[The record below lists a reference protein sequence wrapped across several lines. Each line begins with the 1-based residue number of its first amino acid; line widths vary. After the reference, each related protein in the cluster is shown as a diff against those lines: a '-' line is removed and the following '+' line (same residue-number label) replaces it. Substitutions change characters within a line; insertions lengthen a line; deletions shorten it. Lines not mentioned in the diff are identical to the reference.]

1 MATGAPYEKA
11 LPDGTRC
18 PTIEQSYGVHYKIP
32 YVGQEWRTAW
42 FSGSLSSYFYE
53 EGTSGPMT
61 WIDYSHNCEQLA
73 DSRNY
78 RYWADFQ
85 ATYSALFE
93 GSWESVYNSD
103 TWKNLYNELMSD
115 ISFLWGSPEEGGVF
129 IVKAADNPSS
139 LSSLRY
145 WIVSWWGTYKQK
157 QWNESIGDFEY
168 KYKIAVSN
176 AGNNRH
182 SLNRF
187 KKAAWHVFNNVS
199 YPTGE
204 EPQNSYSYYS
214 VFLAGSP
221 DVWYTTSNVTNVQRN
236 LNCEDVTQDYKY
248 VGYDITIADV
258 PVFEIQRPVHAFGWS
273 TEGYPDNAQVHIWDW
288 RPDDTWEQ
296 IEGVPADGYNLD
308 PTADAG
314 ISGDGGGNGSPD
326 TNGDDVSD
334 EDLGD
339 LNSLTAIN
347 SGLVTLYRPTTAELT
362 SFANFLYSGITDSA
376 ATQLKKLI
384 ANPLEYVI
392 FVALCKFTPPISG
405 VREEI
410 AFCGIGSGVWSDK
423 ISNQFYDLDCGTVY
437 FKEQFATFLDYS
449 PNSKVKLYLP
459 FVGCYDLSVDDLV
472 GSYVHVKYRID
483 LLSGCCVAKV
493 NIYRTARST
502 APSDCSINSII
513 YEYTG
518 NVYLNMPL
526 SATDWRGAYQSLVG
540 LVGGVAGGLAGGVGG
555 ALAIGNSVASSVL
568 SQKVSVNRSGQIG
581 SAYGYLGQ
589 SKPYLILERPIQSV
603 PNRWGSYAGYVSNTY
618 QTIKNLKGYT
628 ETDPKTVWSMNMH
641 CTDAEATEIK
651 SLFETGVYL

>member
-1 MATGAPYEKA
+1 MATGAPNEKA

-18 PTIEQSYGVHYKIP
+18 PTIERTYGIHYKIP
-32 YVGQEWRTAW
+32 YVGQNWRDVW
-42 FSGSLSSYFYE
+42 FSGSMTSFYYE
-53 EGTSGPMT
+53 EGTSTTVT
-61 WIDYSHNCEQLA
+61 WTDYSHACEKLA
-73 DSRNY
+73 SARNF
-78 RYWADFQ
+78 RYWSDFT
-85 ATYSALFE
+85 ATYDVLLN
-93 GSWESVYNSD
+93 GSFSSVYESD
-103 TWKNLYNELMSD
+103 TWKNAYNNFLND
-115 ISFLWGSPEEGGVF
+115 TSFLWGSPEEGGVF

-139 LSSLRY
+139 MGSLAYWICMWWGLYTKRQWNSSL
-145 WIVSWWGTYKQK
+145 
-157 QWNESIGDFEY
+157 GDFDDF
-168 KYKIAVSN
+168 YKIDINNIGS
-176 AGNNRH
+176 NRH
-182 SLNRF
+182 SLNQF
-187 KKAAWHVFNNVS
+187 KKVAWFVYNNT
-199 YPTGE
+199 YYRDGE
-204 EPQNSYSYYS
+204 DVQNNYSYYS
-214 VFLAGSP
+214 AFLAGAP
-221 DVWYTTSNVTNVQRN
+221 NRWYDTSLVTAVDWD
-236 LNCEDVTQDYKY
+236 LNCEEVTDNCNY
-248 VGYDITIADV
+248 VGYDITISDI
-258 PVFEIQRPVHAFGWS
+258 PVFEIQRPVKAWGWAS
-273 TEGYPDNAQVHIWDW
+273 GSDNSHIDIYDW
-288 RPDDTWEQ
+288 RPDDTWTQ

-308 PTADAG
+308 P
-314 ISGDGGGNGSPD
+314 SSGGGYAGQGGGEGSPD
-326 TNGDDVSD
+326 TDGDDISD

-405 VREEI
+405 EREEI

-437 FKEQFATFLDYS
+437 FKEQFASFLDYS

-459 FVGCYDLSVDDLV
+459 FVGCYELSVDDLV
-472 GSYVHVKYRID
+472 GSAVHIKYRID

-493 NIYRTARST
+493 KVSRQARST
-502 APSDCSINSII
+502 APKDCRINSII

-589 SKPYLILERPIQSV
+589 DKPYFILERPIQSV
-603 PNRWGSYAGYVSNTY
+603 PNQWSSYAGYTSNILY
-618 QTIKNLKGYT
+618 RVGNLSGYT
-628 ETDPKTVWSMNMH
+628 ESDPKTVWSMNLH
-641 CTDAEATEIK
+641 CTDGEANEIK